1 MRGLKSEA
9 SDCMNSS
16 VPTKWTPLQIQLLDQ
31 YQRGFPICERPYLKI
46 ASELGVT
53 EELVISELQYLK
65 RKGAISRIG
74 PVFRPHALGTSTL
87 AAMMI
92 DPDKLESLAHFVSG
106 FQEVNH
112 NYERSDKMNLWF
124 VVTAQNEAKLL
135 EVLREI
141 ELRTQIPV
149 HDLRLLEEYR
159 IDLGFDLAHWLKG
172 RSE

>member
-1 MRGLKSEA
+1 MSRVNDVNQCE
-9 SDCMNSS
+9 NSS
-16 VPTKWTPLQIQLLDQ
+16 IPTKWTPLQVQLLDQ

-46 ASELGVT
+46 AGELGVT
-53 EELVISELQYLK
+53 EELVITEFQNLK
-65 RKGAISRIG
+65 NKGAISRIG

-92 DPDKLESLAHFVSG
+92 DPDKLESLAHLVSG

-124 VVTAQNEAKLL
+124 VVTAPNEAKLL
-135 EVLREI
+135 EVLSEI
-141 ELRTQIPV
+141 ESRTQIPV

-159 IDLGFDLAHWLKG
+159 IDLGFDLSHWLSG
-172 RSE
+172 RPE